1 MFVRK
6 KTIKGREYYYLVR
19 SVRDGDAVRQEYL
32 EYLGP
37 NIPQKKELQRLKRK
51 HSKRPRGKAGG

>member
-6 KTIKGREYYYLVR
+6 KTIKGRQYYYLVR
-19 SVRDGDAVRQEYL
+19 SVRAGDTIRQECL

-37 NIPQKKELQRLKRK
+37 KLPPKKELEALKKK
-51 HSKRPRGKAGG
+51 HGGKR

>member
-6 KTIKGREYYYLVR
+6 KNIKGRAYYYLVR
-19 SVRDGDAVRQEYL
+19 SVRNGETIRQECL

-37 NIPQKKELQRLKRK
+37 KLPAKKVLEAVKRK
-51 HSKRPRGKAGG
+51 HSR

>member
-6 KTIKGREYYYLVR
+6 KTIKGRQYYYLVR
-19 SVRDGDAVRQEYL
+19 SVRCGQSVRQECL

-37 NIPQKKELQRLKRK
+37 QAPGIKQLAKLKKK
-51 HSKRPRGKAGG
+51 HGREAK

>member
-6 KTIKGREYYYLVR
+6 KVINGRGYFYLVR
-19 SVRDGDAVRQEYL
+19 SVRKGDRIRQECL

-37 NIPQKKELQRLKRK
+37 NLPAKRKVEELKRK
-51 HSKRPRGKAGG
+51 HSK